1 MRAKLIG
8 FLSAVCWLA
17 LSQTNRK
24 MMCLLHCKFA
34 VLLILKNQTHLCKRA
49 LMCKNKFK
57 CILNAWQICYQSK
70 CQVKIFIKKEFSL
83 YALSV
88 NFLFTWKSHVASS
101 VEPFFCFPGKCLAGY
116 FTLISFLIVSK
127 VEVIYYV

>member
-1 MRAKLIG
+1 MRSKRIG

-24 MMCLLHCKFA
+24 MMCLLYCKFA
-34 VLLILKNQTHLCKRA
+34 VLLILKNQTHLCKRV

-70 CQVKIFIKKEFSL
+70 CEVKIFIKKEFSL

-88 NFLFTWKSHVASS
+88 NFIFTWKSHVASS
-101 VEPFFCFPGKCLAGY
+101 VDEATWLFLAGY